1 MISKESLVDII
12 NKHNDPNDDTCIF
25 NIQSTSATNFFT
37 GRMIGNIKIEGEDIV
52 FMEFDN
58 TEEELYTIRTG
69 LDNIDVVKYK
79 MKPKM
84 TTLIIQINKY
94 IDELKEEKFIYDDET
109 LSTLLTEL
117 KGVSVDAD
125 MTATKGKF
133 STLQEAVATIRRTR
147 LGIIERLKGFEDT
160 RNKFGKEFGYTET
173 EYVFEDLTKLLDEQ
187 SARLTTN
194 TALTT
199 KIDGV
204 QTRYE
209 TLNNLFTLSLTNVKV
224 RDEIIKNLDLK
235 VSIDEITEGSDTED
249 QVTED
254 QVAEGAVTGDQVA
267 EGAVTGGTV
276 AEGPV
281 TKDPATGVTDTK
293 EPVTEDQVTEDQ
305 VTEDQVTGV
314 TDTKDPA
321 TGVTDTKESVTGGPV
336 TEDQVTGD
344 QVTGVTDTKDPSTGV
359 TDTKE
364 PVTGGPVT
372 EDQVTG
378 VTDTKDQV
386 TGGTVTKDPV
396 TEGSATE
403 DQVTGETVTE
413 DQVTELIDESKFARG
428 FLKND
433 GTGQIHQ
440 PSNVDKELTSDFI
453 RITSNSV
460 YIFKYSISL
469 PNGKNAW
476 AVWQFYD
483 SNKQPVGG
491 LRGYGRV
498 NDSSGNWSKTSE
510 IIPTDNAEYIRLSF
524 SSFGNGH
531 ISFKRGLNPNEV
543 PMYVQDTFGIRSTTS
558 PKQPDTEGPVTEDPV
573 TK

>member
-1 MISKESLVDII
+1 MISKEALVDII

-69 LDNIDVVKYK
+69 LDNIDVIKYK
-79 MKPKM
+79 KKPKM

-117 KGVSVDAD
+117 KAVSVDAD
-125 MTATKGKF
+125 MTTIKGKF
-133 STLQEAVATIRRTR
+133 SALQEAVATIRRNR

-199 KIDGV
+199 KIDCV

-235 VSIDEITEGSDTED
+235 VSIDEITEESDTED

-254 QVAEGAVTGDQVA
+254 QD
-267 EGAVTGGTV
+267 
-276 AEGPV
+276 
-281 TKDPATGVTDTK
+281 TDESVTK
-293 EPVTEDQVTEDQ
+293 EPVTEEPDAEGP
-305 VTEDQVTGV
+305 VTGETV
-314 TDTKDPA
+314 TGDPATGGTDTKDPA
-321 TGVTDTKESVTGGPV
+321 TEETVTKDP
-336 TEDQVTGD
+336 
-344 QVTGVTDTKDPSTGV
+344 DTKDPSNG
-359 TDTKE
+359 E
-364 PVTGGPVT
+364 
-372 EDQVTG
+372 
-378 VTDTKDQV
+378 TDTKDQV
-386 TGGTVTKDPV
+386 TG
-396 TEGSATE
+396 GSATE

-413 DQVTELIDESKFARG
+413 DQVTELIDESKFTRG

-433 GTGQIHQ
+433 GSGQIHQ

-460 YIFKYSISL
+460 YIFKYSVSL

-476 AVWQFYD
+476 TVWQFYD

-510 IIPTDNAEYIRLSF
+510 IIPTDNAAYIRLSF

-543 PMYVQDTFGIRSTTS
+543 PMYVQDTFGIRSTTA
-558 PKQPDTEGPVTEDPV
+558 PKDPVTEETFTGDPV

>member
-1 MISKESLVDII
+1 MISKEALVDII

-69 LDNIDVVKYK
+69 LDNIDVIKYK
-79 MKPKM
+79 KKPKM
-84 TTLIIQINKY
+84 TTLIIQIDKY

-117 KGVSVDAD
+117 KAVSVDND
-125 MTATKGKF
+125 MTTIKGKF
-133 STLQEAVATIRRTR
+133 SALQEAVATIRRTR

-194 TALTT
+194 TVLTT
-199 KIDGV
+199 KIDGI
-204 QTRYE
+204 QQRYV
-209 TLNNLFTLSLTNVKV
+209 TLNNLFDLSLTNVKV

-235 VSIDEITEGSDTED
+235 VSIDEIAEEPDTKDPATGVTDTKEPVTERPVTGGTDTKDPVTGGPVTED
-249 QVTED
+249 QVTEG
-254 QVAEGAVTGDQVA
+254 Q
-267 EGAVTGGTV
+267 
-276 AEGPV
+276 V

-293 EPVTEDQVTEDQ
+293 EPVTEDQ
-305 VTEDQVTGV
+305 
-314 TDTKDPA
+314 
-321 TGVTDTKESVTGGPV
+321 V

-378 VTDTKDQV
+378 DQVTGVTDTKDQV
-386 TGGTVTKDPV
+386 TGGTVTKDPVTEGSATEDQV

-413 DQVTELIDESKFARG
+413 DQVTELIDESKFTRG

-460 YIFKYSISL
+460 YNFKYSVSL

-510 IIPTDNAEYIRLSF
+510 IIPTDNAAYIRLSF

-543 PMYVQDTFGIRSTTS
+543 PMYVQDTFGIRSTTA

>member
-1 MISKESLVDII
+1 MISKEALVDII

-69 LDNIDVVKYK
+69 LDNIDVIKYK
-79 MKPKM
+79 KKPKM
-84 TTLIIQINKY
+84 TTLIIQIDKY

-117 KGVSVDAD
+117 KAVSVDSE
-125 MTATKGKF
+125 MTDTKGKF
-133 STLQEAVATIRRTR
+133 SALQEAVATIRRNR

-194 TALTT
+194 TVLTT
-199 KIDGV
+199 KIDGI
-204 QTRYE
+204 QQRYV
-209 TLNNLFTLSLTNVKV
+209 TLNNLFDLSLTNVKV
-224 RDEIIKNLDLK
+224 RDKIIKNLDLK
-235 VSIDEITEGSDTED
+235 VSIDEIAEEPDTKDPATGDQVTERPVTGGTDTKDPVTGGPVTED
-249 QVTED
+249 QVTEG
-254 QVAEGAVTGDQVA
+254 Q
-267 EGAVTGGTV
+267 
-276 AEGPV
+276 V

-305 VTEDQVTGV
+305 VTEDQVTG
-314 TDTKDPA
+314 
-321 TGVTDTKESVTGGPV
+321 
-336 TEDQVTGD
+336 
-344 QVTGVTDTKDPSTGV
+344 
-359 TDTKE
+359 
-364 PVTGGPVT
+364 
-372 EDQVTG
+372 
-378 VTDTKDQV
+378 
-386 TGGTVTKDPV
+386 GTVTKDPVTEGSATEDQV

-413 DQVTELIDESKFARG
+413 DQVTELIDESKFTRG

-524 SSFGNGH
+524 TSFGNGH

-543 PMYVQDTFGIRSTTS
+543 PMYVQDTFGIRSTTA
-558 PKQPDTEGPVTEDPV
+558 PKQPVTEDPV

>member
-1 MISKESLVDII
+1 MISKEALVDII

-69 LDNIDVVKYK
+69 LDNIDVIKYK
-79 MKPKM
+79 KKPKM
-84 TTLIIQINKY
+84 TTLIIQIDKY

-109 LSTLLTEL
+109 LSTPLKEL
-117 KGVSVDAD
+117 KAVSVDSE

-133 STLQEAVATIRRTR
+133 SALQEAVATIRRNR

-199 KIDGV
+199 KIDGI
-204 QTRYE
+204 QQRYV
-209 TLNNLFTLSLTNVKV
+209 TLNNLFDLSLTNVKV
-224 RDEIIKNLDLK
+224 RDKIIKNLDLK
-235 VSIDEITEGSDTED
+235 VSIDEITE
-249 QVTED
+249 
-254 QVAEGAVTGDQVA
+254 
-267 EGAVTGGTV
+267 
-276 AEGPV
+276 
-281 TKDPATGVTDTK
+281 
-293 EPVTEDQVTEDQ
+293 EP
-305 VTEDQVTGV
+305 
-314 TDTKDPA
+314 DTKDPA
-321 TGVTDTKESVTGGPV
+321 TG
-336 TEDQVTGD
+336 DQVT
-344 QVTGVTDTKDPSTGV
+344 
-359 TDTKE
+359 E
-364 PVTGGPVT
+364 
-372 EDQVTG
+372 
-378 VTDTKDQV
+378 
-386 TGGTVTKDPV
+386 
-396 TEGSATE
+396 
-403 DQVTGETVTE
+403 ETVTE
-413 DQVTELIDESKFARG
+413 DQVTELIDESKFTRG

-460 YIFKYSISL
+460 YIFKYSVSL

-476 AVWQFYD
+476 TVWQFYD

-510 IIPTDNAEYIRLSF
+510 IIPTDNAAYIRLSF

-543 PMYVQDTFGIRSTTS
+543 PMYVQDTFGIRSTTA
-558 PKQPDTEGPVTEDPV
+558 PKDPVTEGTVTGDPV

>member
-1 MISKESLVDII
+1 MISKEALVDII
-12 NKHNDPNDDTCIF
+12 NKHNNPNDDTCIF

-69 LDNIDVVKYK
+69 LDNIDVIKYK
-79 MKPKM
+79 KKPKM

-117 KGVSVDAD
+117 KAVSVDSE
-125 MTATKGKF
+125 MTDTKGKF
-133 STLQEAVATIRRTR
+133 SALQEAVATIRRNR

-194 TALTT
+194 TVLTT
-199 KIDGV
+199 KIDGI
-204 QTRYE
+204 QQRYV
-209 TLNNLFTLSLTNVKV
+209 TLNNLFDLSLTNVKV

-235 VSIDEITEGSDTED
+235 VSIDEITEESDNED

-254 QVAEGAVTGDQVA
+254 QD
-267 EGAVTGGTV
+267 
-276 AEGPV
+276 
-281 TKDPATGVTDTK
+281 TDESVTK
-293 EPVTEDQVTEDQ
+293 EPVTEEPDAEGP
-305 VTEDQVTGV
+305 VTGETV
-314 TDTKDPA
+314 TGDPATEETVTGDPATGGTDTKDPA
-321 TGVTDTKESVTGGPV
+321 TEET
-336 TEDQVTGD
+336 VTGD
-344 QVTGVTDTKDPSTGV
+344 PSNG
-359 TDTKE
+359 E
-364 PVTGGPVT
+364 
-372 EDQVTG
+372 
-378 VTDTKDQV
+378 TDTKDQV
-386 TGGTVTKDPV
+386 TGGTVTKDPVTEGSATEDQV

-413 DQVTELIDESKFARG
+413 DQVTELIDESKFTRG

-460 YIFKYSISL
+460 YIFKYSVSL

-510 IIPTDNAEYIRLSF
+510 IIPTDNAAYIRLSF
-524 SSFGNGH
+524 SSFGSGH

-543 PMYVQDTFGIRSTTS
+543 PMYVQDTFGIRSTTA
-558 PKQPDTEGPVTEDPV
+558 PKDPVTEGTFTGDPV

>member
-1 MISKESLVDII
+1 MISKEALVDII

-69 LDNIDVVKYK
+69 LDNIDVIKYK
-79 MKPKM
+79 KKPKM

-109 LSTLLTEL
+109 LSTLLKEL
-117 KGVSVDAD
+117 KAVSVDAD
-125 MTATKGKF
+125 MTTIKGKF
-133 STLQEAVATIRRTR
+133 SNLQEAVATIRRNR

-235 VSIDEITEGSDTED
+235 VSIDEITEASDTED

-254 QVAEGAVTGDQVA
+254 QDTDESVTKDPVTGDQDTDGSVN
-267 EGAVTGGTV
+267 EDQ
-276 AEGPV
+276 V
-281 TKDPATGVTDTK
+281 TKDPVTK
-293 EPVTEDQVTEDQ
+293 ESVTKDPVTEKPNTEDQVTKDP
-305 VTEDQVTGV
+305 VTE
-314 TDTKDPA
+314 KPN
-321 TGVTDTKESVTGGPV
+321 

-344 QVTGVTDTKDPSTGV
+344 
-359 TDTKE
+359 
-364 PVTGGPVT
+364 
-372 EDQVTG
+372 
-378 VTDTKDQV
+378 
-386 TGGTVTKDPV
+386 
-396 TEGSATE
+396 
-403 DQVTGETVTE
+403 
-413 DQVTELIDESKFARG
+413 
-428 FLKND
+428 
-433 GTGQIHQ
+433 
-440 PSNVDKELTSDFI
+440 
-453 RITSNSV
+453 
-460 YIFKYSISL
+460 
-469 PNGKNAW
+469 
-476 AVWQFYD
+476 
-483 SNKQPVGG
+483 
-491 LRGYGRV
+491 
-498 NDSSGNWSKTSE
+498 
-510 IIPTDNAEYIRLSF
+510 
-524 SSFGNGH
+524 
-531 ISFKRGLNPNEV
+531 
-543 PMYVQDTFGIRSTTS
+543 
-558 PKQPDTEGPVTEDPV
+558 PV

>member
-1 MISKESLVDII
+1 MISKEALVDII

-69 LDNIDVVKYK
+69 LDNIDVIKYK
-79 MKPKM
+79 KKPKM
-84 TTLIIQINKY
+84 TTLIIQIDKY

-109 LSTLLTEL
+109 LSTLLKEL
-117 KGVSVDAD
+117 KAVSVDAD
-125 MTATKGKF
+125 MTTIKGKF
-133 STLQEAVATIRRTR
+133 STLQEAVATIRRNR

-199 KIDGV
+199 KIDGI
-204 QTRYE
+204 QQRYV
-209 TLNNLFTLSLTNVKV
+209 TLNNLFDLSLTNVKV
-224 RDEIIKNLDLK
+224 RDKIIKNLDLK
-235 VSIDEITEGSDTED
+235 VSIDEITKESDTED
-249 QVTED
+249 QVTEEPD
-254 QVAEGAVTGDQVA
+254 AEGP
-267 EGAVTGGTV
+267 VTGGQV

-281 TKDPATGVTDTK
+281 NGETVTGDPATEETVTKDPDTK
-293 EPVTEDQVTEDQ
+293 DPSNGETATQDPVTEGSA
-305 VTEDQVTGV
+305 TEDQVTGV

-321 TGVTDTKESVTGGPV
+321 TGVT
-336 TEDQVTGD
+336 
-344 QVTGVTDTKDPSTGV
+344 
-359 TDTKE
+359 
-364 PVTGGPVT
+364 
-372 EDQVTG
+372 
-378 VTDTKDQV
+378 
-386 TGGTVTKDPV
+386 
-396 TEGSATE
+396 
-403 DQVTGETVTE
+403 VTE
-413 DQVTELIDESKFARG
+413 DQVTELIDESKFTRG

-543 PMYVQDTFGIRSTTS
+543 PMYVQDTFGIRSTTA

>member
-1 MISKESLVDII
+1 MISKEALVDII

-69 LDNIDVVKYK
+69 LDNIDVIKYK
-79 MKPKM
+79 KKPKM

-117 KGVSVDAD
+117 KAVSVDAD
-125 MTATKGKF
+125 MTTTKGKF
-133 STLQEAVATIRRTR
+133 SALQEAVATIRRNR

-199 KIDGV
+199 KIDGI
-204 QTRYE
+204 QQRYV
-209 TLNNLFTLSLTNVKV
+209 TLNNLFDLSLTNVKV

-235 VSIDEITEGSDTED
+235 VSIDEITEQSDTED
-249 QVTED
+249 QITED
-254 QVAEGAVTGDQVA
+254 QVTDESVTKDPVTEEPDAEGPVTGDQVA
-267 EGAVTGGTV
+267 EGPVTGETATEV
-276 AEGPV
+276 TV
-281 TKDPATGVTDTK
+281 TKDPATEGTVNGEPTAGVT
-293 EPVTEDQVTEDQ
+293 V
-305 VTEDQVTGV
+305 
-314 TDTKDPA
+314 
-321 TGVTDTKESVTGGPV
+321 
-336 TEDQVTGD
+336 
-344 QVTGVTDTKDPSTGV
+344 
-359 TDTKE
+359 
-364 PVTGGPVT
+364 
-372 EDQVTG
+372 
-378 VTDTKDQV
+378 TKDQV

-413 DQVTELIDESKFARG
+413 DQVTELIDESKFTRG

-460 YIFKYSISL
+460 YIFKYSVSL

-510 IIPTDNAEYIRLSF
+510 IIPTDNAAYIRLSF
-524 SSFGNGH
+524 SSFGSGH

-543 PMYVQDTFGIRSTTS
+543 PMYVQDTFGIRSTTA
-558 PKQPDTEGPVTEDPV
+558 PKDPVTEGTVTGDPV

>member
-1 MISKESLVDII
+1 MISKEALVDII

-109 LSTLLTEL
+109 LSTLLKEL
-117 KGVSVDAD
+117 KAVSVDAD
-125 MTATKGKF
+125 MTTIKGKF
-133 STLQEAVATIRRTR
+133 SNLQEAVATIRRNR

-187 SARLTTN
+187 SARLATN
-194 TALTT
+194 TDLTT

-235 VSIDEITEGSDTED
+235 VSIDEITEASDTED

-254 QVAEGAVTGDQVA
+254 QDTDESVTKDPVTGDQDTDGSVN
-267 EGAVTGGTV
+267 EDQ
-276 AEGPV
+276 V
-281 TKDPATGVTDTK
+281 TKDPVTK
-293 EPVTEDQVTEDQ
+293 ESVTKDPVTEKPNTEDQVTKDP
-305 VTEDQVTGV
+305 VTE
-314 TDTKDPA
+314 KPN
-321 TGVTDTKESVTGGPV
+321 

-344 QVTGVTDTKDPSTGV
+344 
-359 TDTKE
+359 
-364 PVTGGPVT
+364 
-372 EDQVTG
+372 
-378 VTDTKDQV
+378 
-386 TGGTVTKDPV
+386 
-396 TEGSATE
+396 
-403 DQVTGETVTE
+403 
-413 DQVTELIDESKFARG
+413 
-428 FLKND
+428 
-433 GTGQIHQ
+433 
-440 PSNVDKELTSDFI
+440 
-453 RITSNSV
+453 
-460 YIFKYSISL
+460 
-469 PNGKNAW
+469 
-476 AVWQFYD
+476 
-483 SNKQPVGG
+483 
-491 LRGYGRV
+491 
-498 NDSSGNWSKTSE
+498 
-510 IIPTDNAEYIRLSF
+510 
-524 SSFGNGH
+524 
-531 ISFKRGLNPNEV
+531 
-543 PMYVQDTFGIRSTTS
+543 
-558 PKQPDTEGPVTEDPV
+558 PV

>member
-1 MISKESLVDII
+1 MISKEALVDII

-79 MKPKM
+79 KKPKM

-117 KGVSVDAD
+117 KAVSVDND
-125 MTATKGKF
+125 MTTIKGKF
-133 STLQEAVATIRRTR
+133 SALQEAVATIRRTR

-194 TALTT
+194 SALTT

-204 QTRYE
+204 QTRYV
-209 TLNNLFTLSLTNVKV
+209 TLNNLFDLSLTNVKV

-235 VSIDEITEGSDTED
+235 VSIDEITE
-249 QVTED
+249 
-254 QVAEGAVTGDQVA
+254 
-267 EGAVTGGTV
+267 
-276 AEGPV
+276 
-281 TKDPATGVTDTK
+281 
-293 EPVTEDQVTEDQ
+293 EP
-305 VTEDQVTGV
+305 
-314 TDTKDPA
+314 DTKDPA
-321 TGVTDTKESVTGGPV
+321 TG
-336 TEDQVTGD
+336 DQVT
-344 QVTGVTDTKDPSTGV
+344 
-359 TDTKE
+359 
-364 PVTGGPVT
+364 
-372 EDQVTG
+372 
-378 VTDTKDQV
+378 
-386 TGGTVTKDPV
+386 
-396 TEGSATE
+396 EG
-403 DQVTGETVTE
+403 
-413 DQVTELIDESKFARG
+413 QVTELIDESKFTRG

-460 YIFKYSISL
+460 YIFKYSVSL

-476 AVWQFYD
+476 TVWQFYD

-543 PMYVQDTFGIRSTTS
+543 PMYVQDTFGIRSTTA
-558 PKQPDTEGPVTEDPV
+558 PKDPVTEGTVTGDPV

>member
-1 MISKESLVDII
+1 MISKEALVDII

-69 LDNIDVVKYK
+69 LDNIDVIKYK
-79 MKPKM
+79 KKPKM

-117 KGVSVDAD
+117 KDVSVDND
-125 MTATKGKF
+125 MTTIKGKF
-133 STLQEAVATIRRTR
+133 SALQEAVATIRRTR

-194 TALTT
+194 SALTT

-204 QTRYE
+204 QTRYV
-209 TLNNLFTLSLTNVKV
+209 TLNNLFDLSLTNVKV

-235 VSIDEITEGSDTED
+235 VSIDEITEEPD
-249 QVTED
+249 
-254 QVAEGAVTGDQVA
+254 
-267 EGAVTGGTV
+267 
-276 AEGPV
+276 
-281 TKDPATGVTDTK
+281 TKDPATG
-293 EPVTEDQVTEDQ
+293 DQVTEGQ
-305 VTEDQVTGV
+305 VTGGTDTEGQVTGV
-314 TDTKDPA
+314 TDTKDP
-321 TGVTDTKESVTGGPV
+321 VTGGTD
-336 TEDQVTGD
+336 TEG
-344 QVTGVTDTKDPSTGV
+344 QVTGVTDTKDP
-359 TDTKE
+359 
-364 PVTGGPVT
+364 VT
-372 EDQVTG
+372 EDQVT
-378 VTDTKDQV
+378 
-386 TGGTVTKDPV
+386 
-396 TEGSATE
+396 EG
-403 DQVTGETVTE
+403 
-413 DQVTELIDESKFARG
+413 QVTELIDESKFTRG

-460 YIFKYSISL
+460 YIFKYSVSL

-476 AVWQFYD
+476 TVWQFYD

-510 IIPTDNAEYIRLSF
+510 IIPPDNAAYIRLSF

-543 PMYVQDTFGIRSTTS
+543 PMYVQDTFGIRSTTA
-558 PKQPDTEGPVTEDPV
+558 PHHPVNKATVTGDPG